1 MKFYFNDLSE
11 SDRDIIVNICKE
23 NSIFFNVKSENINGF
38 FANTK
43 IYTVIVHTDYE
54 HKLFLD
60 FLYKKELEKTRKLQ
74 QQINDLEIC
83 LLDKQQQPLNVA
95 FDNSNLKLFV
105 NGQQVVPCNGMS
117 FKIEPQKKDI
127 WNILRDKFNKE
138 RGM

>member
-127 WNILRDKFNKE
+127 WSVLRDKFNKE

>member
-11 SDRDIIVNICKE
+11 SDRDIIVNLCKE
-23 NSIFFNVKSENINGF
+23 NSIFFNVKSENIGNIL
-38 FANTK
+38 TTVK

-74 QQINDLEIC
+74 QQKSDLEIC
-83 LLDKQQQPLNVA
+83 LLDEQQRFT

-105 NGQQVVPCNGMS
+105 DGQQIVPCNGMS

-127 WNILRDKFNKE
+127 WSILRDKFNKE
-138 RGM
+138 GGM

>member
-11 SDRDIIVNICKE
+11 NDRDIIVNLCKE

-60 FLYKKELEKTRKLQ
+60 FLYKKELEKIRELQ
-74 QQINDLEIC
+74 QQIKNLEIC
-83 LLDKQQQPLNVA
+83 LLDEQQHLLNA
-95 FDNSNLKLFV
+95 SFDSSNLKLIV
-105 NGQQVVPCNGMS
+105 NGQQFMPCNGMS
-117 FKIEPQKKDI
+117 FKIEPQKKNI
-127 WNILRDKFNKE
+127 WGILRDKFDKE

>member
-11 SDRDIIVNICKE
+11 SDRDIIVNLCKE
-23 NSIFFNVKSENINGF
+23 NSIFFNIKSESIGGF

-60 FLYKKELEKTRKLQ
+60 FLYKKELEKKRELQ
-74 QQINDLEIC
+74 QQIKDLEIC
-83 LLDKQQQPLNVA
+83 LLDEQQHLVNA
-95 FDNSNLKLFV
+95 SFDSSNFK
-105 NGQQVVPCNGMS
+105 VVIDGKEFIPCNGMT

-127 WNILRDKFNKE
+127 WSVLRDKFNKE
-138 RGM
+138 RGI

>member
-11 SDRDIIVNICKE
+11 SDRDIIVNLCKE
-23 NSIFFNVKSENINGF
+23 NSIFFNVKSENIGNIL
-38 FANTK
+38 TTVK

-74 QQINDLEIC
+74 QQMSDLEMC
-83 LLDKQQQPLNVA
+83 LLDEQQRFT

-105 NGQQVVPCNGMS
+105 DGQQIVPCNGMS

-138 RGM
+138 GGM

>member
-1 MKFYFNDLSE
+1 MKFYFNDLLE
-11 SDRDIIVNICKE
+11 SDRDIIVNLCKE

-38 FANTK
+38 FANTE

-83 LLDKQQQPLNVA
+83 LLDEQQHLSNA
-95 FDNSNLKLFV
+95 TFDNSNLKLFV
-105 NGQQVVPCNGMS
+105 NGQQVVPCNSMS

>member
-11 SDRDIIVNICKE
+11 SDRDIIVNLCKE

-60 FLYKKELEKTRKLQ
+60 FLYKKELEKIRELQ
-74 QQINDLEIC
+74 QQIKNLEIC
-83 LLDKQQQPLNVA
+83 LLDEQQHLLNA
-95 FDNSNLKLFV
+95 SFDSSNLKLIV

-127 WNILRDKFNKE
+127 WSVLRDKFNKE

>member
-11 SDRDIIVNICKE
+11 SDKDIIINLCKE
-23 NSIFFNVKSENINGF
+23 NSIFFNVKSENVNGF
-38 FANTK
+38 FTNTK
-43 IYTVIVHTDYE
+43 IYTIIAHTDYE

-95 FDNSNLKLFV
+95 FDSSNLKLFV

-117 FKIEPQKKDI
+117 FKVEPQKKDI

-138 RGM
+138 RGI